1 MVSPELTVY
10 VFEYRKPAWFAYGNG
25 YSIRTSTVVTVSDEY
40 ESISGSTAG
49 QFEKEEPKLY
59 AWIVTTN
66 GDNVRLYVTLAAFI
80 SHNPDAVAPGE
91 VMRSNRETAKEVD
104 EAV

>member
-1 MVSPELTVY
+1 MLSPELTVY
-10 VFEYRKPAWFAYGNG
+10 VFEYRKPAWFANGSG

-40 ESISGSTAG
+40 ESISGRTAG
-49 QFEKEEPKLY
+49 KSEKEGPKLY

-66 GDNVRLYVTLAAFI
+66 GDNVLMYLTIAVFI

-91 VMRSNRETAKEVD
+91 VMRSTKEIAKEVD

>member
-10 VFEYRKPAWFAYGNG
+10 VFEYRKPAWFANGSG

-40 ESISGSTAG
+40 ESISGRTAG
-49 QFEKEEPKLY
+49 QLEKGEPKLY

-66 GDNVRLYVTLAAFI
+66 GDNVRLYVTFAVFI
-80 SHNPDAVAPGE
+80 SHSPDSVTPGL
-91 VMRSNRETAKEVD
+91 VIRSGRETTKAVD
-104 EAV
+104 VAV

>member
-10 VFEYRKPAWFAYGNG
+10 VFEYRKPAWFANGSG
-25 YSIRTSTVVTVSDEY
+25 YSIRTSTVVTVLDEY
-40 ESISGSTAG
+40 KSISGRTAG
-49 QFEKEEPKLY
+49 QSGKEEPKLY
-59 AWIVTTN
+59 AWIITTN
-66 GDNVRLYVTLAAFI
+66 GDNVLLYATFAVFI

-91 VMRSNRETAKEVD
+91 VMRSTKEIAKEVD